1 MFRRLLSPSRLAG
14 MASLSTAAGLF
25 SGYTLSHAE
34 ESSTSEPKVALSKK
48 EFRSFKVFQTTPLS
62 SNTALIRVQLPSD
75 TKLGLTVASCLSI
88 TAEIDGQT
96 VGRPYTPC
104 SAADTLGYAEFV
116 IKAYPPRED
125 GKPGGMGRHLTS
137 LKVGDEIQMKGPWKK
152 YGYVANDFKHL
163 GMICG
168 GTGLTPMYQV
178 VQAILNNPED
188 DTKVSMLYANRTEED
203 ILLKDRLDALAAQ
216 HPEQFRVT
224 YTLDTADEKWQG
236 ETGYV
241 TQAMVERCLFTSS
254 EDGAQIFV
262 CGPPPMMKAVSGNK
276 TEKKKQGELAGCLK
290 VCGFTS
296 DNVFKF

>member
-1 MFRRLLSPSRLAG
+1 
-14 MASLSTAAGLF
+14 
-25 SGYTLSHAE
+25 
-34 ESSTSEPKVALSKK
+34 
-48 EFRSFKVFQTTPLS
+48 
-62 SNTALIRVQLPSD
+62 
-75 TKLGLTVASCLSI
+75 
-88 TAEIDGQT
+88 
-96 VGRPYTPC
+96 
-104 SAADTLGYAEFV
+104 
-116 IKAYPPRED
+116 
-125 GKPGGMGRHLTS
+125 
-137 LKVGDEIQMKGPWKK
+137 
-152 YGYVANDFKHL
+152 
-163 GMICG
+163 
-168 GTGLTPMYQV
+168 MYQV

-188 DTKVSMLYANRTEED
+188 DTKVSMLYANRTEGD